1 MCPRE
6 SRRQLWDPAPLE
18 RRTEGGVR
26 EGGGDQ
32 AKKKKERKKRRRQR
46 CCKEKFNP
54 LVKEQRP

>member
-18 RRTEGGVR
+18 RRTEDG
-26 EGGGDQ
+26 GGGDQ
-32 AKKKKERKKRRRQR
+32 AKKKRKKRRRR